1 MLKSTV
7 IQRHKSAPNK
17 TLKLQSAGAAYWNT
31 NTWGESNSINT
42 ARVQKNTYQ
51 IELQSGDTLQLEATT
66 FGFDTIGSYP
76 QLTRSQRSLKR
87 VHARRLRPH
96 VSLVCTHYLK
106 VRC

>member
-42 ARVQKNTYQ
+42 ASVQKNTYQ

-76 QLTRSQRSLKR
+76 PINSLTAFAETRTCEAASPSCLTRLHPLFKS
-87 VHARRLRPH
+87 
-96 VSLVCTHYLK
+96 
-106 VRC
+106 

>member
-7 IQRHKSAPNK
+7 IQRHKSAPNN

-31 NTWGESNSINT
+31 NTWCESNSINT

-66 FGFDTIGSYP
+66 FGFDTI
-76 QLTRSQRSLKR
+76 RS
-87 VHARRLRPH
+87 
-96 VSLVCTHYLK
+96 
-106 VRC
+106 